1 MRNLENEK
9 KTSNYD
15 LQVDIAKK
23 IFMEYDQKLLIR
35 KFHLLADETWI
46 YLKYLNAPYRINR
59 MDGRVEENLQG
70 CGFFECRSY
79 DTVMT
84 LYDLLCYSKGETMPI
99 LFQKW
104 HTINSLSIGRSPD
117 AGRFTKSYAQIFQKY
132 KKELKTACE
141 SLGGVI
147 QKPMAR
153 ADLTCLIP
161 VTSFFPVMLQFWEE
175 DEEYAPQLM
184 ILWDENYSSF
194 LHFETTF
201 YLQGDLLERLKKIL
215 EAQEKNN

>member
-1 MRNLENEK
+1 MEKEK
-9 KTSNYD
+9 KISNYD
-15 LQVDIAKK
+15 LQVDRAKK
-23 IFMEYDQKLLIR
+23 IFMEYNQELLIR

-46 YLKYLNAPYRINR
+46 YLNYLNTPYRINR
-59 MDGRVEENLQG
+59 KDGRVEENLQN
-70 CGFFECRSY
+70 CGFSECRSY

-117 AGRFTKSYAQIFQKY
+117 AGRFTKSYAQFFQEY
-132 KKELKTACE
+132 RKELKIACE

-161 VTSFFPVMLQFWEE
+161 VTSFFPVMLQFWEG

-201 YLQGDLLERLKKIL
+201 YLQGDLLERLKNIL
-215 EAQEKNN
+215 EKQKKRGNL